1 MESLAAY
8 IPMDRRQ
15 AMVRGE
21 ELPDKT
27 SGAALCADISGFTP
41 LTEALARELGPR
53 RGAEELTEYLNAVY
67 DVLIAEV
74 HRYRGSVIGF
84 SGDAITCW
92 LDADPSASAVQ
103 AGLRATACALAL
115 QEAMR
120 QFAELETP
128 SGKSVPLAIKVAVAA
143 GGVRRFL
150 VGDPKIQI
158 IDVLAGTTLDRM
170 AAAEKHANQGEVVL
184 GPRATW
190 QLGDRVQ
197 ILERRVEAKTG
208 QGFAVVAGLMDQV
221 EPTPWPTIS
230 PSAAGMAEEHIRPWL
245 LRPVY
250 ERLSSG
256 QGQFLAELRRAVPLF
271 LRFGGLDYEN
281 DETVGQKLDTYIRW
295 VQQVL
300 ARYEGRL
307 IQLTTGDKG
316 SYLYAVFGAPL
327 AHDDDACRAVATAIE
342 LQSTPP
348 EMDFIAGVQI
358 GISQGRMRTGAYG
371 GTTRRTYGV
380 LGDEVNVAARL
391 MGKAQVGQTLISQ
404 RVADAVERD
413 YHLQYVGLM
422 EMKGKQDAL
431 PVFTGPVRRPLSPQ
445 GPRAVSAAPL
455 AGRAD
460 ELAQLQRLL
469 LPVLDGKGQI
479 ICLEGVAGIGKS
491 RLAAEF
497 IQQAASRGFRVALGT
512 CQSTSRGIAYHPWR
526 QAFRALFGMTDEPM
540 NEDLTA
546 WTAQQIAQVERVIDG
561 SIPEWQL
568 RLPLLRDLLGL
579 EIPDNATTAA
589 FDSASRQ
596 EALLVLA
603 VALLH
608 SWAQTGP
615 LMLVIEDGHWMDELS
630 RRLTLA
636 IGRSVAQA
644 PILLTLV
651 QRPLAAEAK
660 SLLPDLA
667 RTPGYHQLVLSEL
680 SPQAVTRLVAHRLQG
695 PPSPLALSLV
705 QAQAQGNPFF
715 SEELVDHLRES
726 GVLYRQDNGTWTLSE
741 AMLDALRAANCL
753 ERVAGKWVV
762 APDAPLSGVDLGIP
776 DKVEGVV
783 LSRVDRLPEAHKLTL
798 KVASVI
804 GRSFE
809 FDLLA
814 GAHPVDP
821 GREGLLEHIREMEG
835 RDMIR
840 LEMLSPL
847 VYAFKH
853 SITQEVTYQTLLE
866 DQRHGLHRVVGE
878 SLEGLLPEAV
888 ERLAYHYT
896 QGGVRDKSLFYL
908 DKAARKTQR
917 EYANRAALNYYDQ
930 ALALEERWEW
940 LRGKT
945 EVLHVLGWRK
955 DERAALS
962 RLEGASDAP
971 LFDVAYR
978 WGRYHESVSAY
989 VEAQDA
995 VERAMGTCREE
1006 GDVASQ
1012 ARCLIQL
1019 GLIARRLGDFD
1030 RAKACYD
1037 QGLALFRGQAALAD
1051 EGTRALSQA
1060 LNGQGIV
1067 HREQGRF
1074 EQARECHNRALR
1086 MSRERDDR
1094 VGEARALNNL
1104 GVSAYYQR
1112 DFAPAVSFHEQA
1124 LEIRRTIGDRAG
1136 EGTSLF
1142 NLALTVRDA
1151 GDYGQA
1157 QDYFSEALAVQQAT
1171 ENRWEEVNVWNSLGS
1186 LYLLLGDLTTAE
1198 TCLGRG
1204 LELSREIGDEAA
1216 QLYILGNL
1224 GLVVREQGDLAAA
1237 ERLFNEGLELAQ
1249 ARKDKYLVSL
1259 FLSHLGTVSLLAG
1272 KPDQALGRAEQ
1283 ALALRSELGLRL
1295 WATADLTTLAAAC
1308 LALGSTDQAL
1318 DYANQAVIILDEC
1331 DGQGPEYPQRDYFV
1345 CYQVLAAAGQE
1356 VAAEAA
1362 LASAYNL
1369 IMIQAGKIIDLNLR
1383 QTFLERVAIN
1393 QEIVRE
1399 FRKHTP

>member
-27 SGAALCADISGFTP
+27 SGAALFADISGFTP

-184 GPRATW
+184 GPRAAW
-190 QLGDRVQ
+190 QLGDWVQ

-221 EPTPWPTIS
+221 EPTPWSTIS

-651 QRPLAAEAK
+651 QRPFAAGAK

-667 RTPGYHQLVLSEL
+667 RTPGYRQLVLSEL
-680 SPQAVTRLVAHRLQG
+680 SPQAVARLVAHRLQG

-741 AMLDALRAANCL
+741 AMLDTLRAANCL
-753 ERVAGKWVV
+753 ERAAGEWVV

-840 LEMLSPL
+840 LETLSPL

-866 DQRHGLHRVVGE
+866 DQRHGLHRVVGA

-940 LRGKT
+940 LRGKA
-945 EVLHVLGWRK
+945 EILHILGRRG
-955 DERAALS
+955 DERATLS
-962 RLEGASDAP
+962 RMEGVANAP
-971 LFDVAYR
+971 AFDTAYR
-978 WGRYHESVSAY
+978 WGHYY
-989 VEAQDA
+989 EAVGKYSQSRDA
-995 VERAMGTCREE
+995 IEQAMEACREE
-1006 GDVASQ
+1006 GNIAGQV
-1012 ARCLIQL
+1012 RCLARL
-1019 GLIARRLGDFD
+1019 GSVARRQGDLD
-1030 RAKACYD
+1030 DAKDWY
-1037 QGLALFRGQAALAD
+1037 Q
-1051 EGTRALSQA
+1051 RALHTLPDEDAYLDIKIQA
-1060 LNGQGIV
+1060 LNGLGFV
-1067 HREQGRF
+1067 HRQQGNYS
-1074 EQARECHNRALR
+1074 EARECYQQALTLSQASGNRL
-1086 MSRERDDR
+1086 E
-1094 VGEARALNNL
+1094 EAQSLNDL
-1104 GVSAYYQR
+1104 GVTAFYQR
-1112 DFAPAVSFHEQA
+1112 DFPEASTFHQWA

-1136 EGTSLF
+1136 EGASLG
-1142 NLALTVRDA
+1142 NLALVARDS

-1157 QDYFSEALAVQQAT
+1157 QDYLSDALTIQQAVG
-1171 ENRWEEVNVWNSLGS
+1171 NRWDEANVWNDMGII
-1186 LYLLLGDLTTAE
+1186 YLLAGDLPGARDCFE
-1198 TCLGRG
+1198 KA
-1204 LELSREIGDEAA
+1204 LELSQEIGAEGIQA
-1216 QLYILGNL
+1216 YFLGNL
-1224 GLVVREQGDLAAA
+1224 GLVVRDLGDLAEA
-1237 ERLFNEGLELAQ
+1237 EKLLAEGLAMAQ
-1249 ARKDKYLVSL
+1249 GQGDKSLIAL
-1259 FLSHLGTVSLLAG
+1259 FLSHLGSVSLLAG
-1272 KPDQALGRAEQ
+1272 RLEEALERANT
-1283 ALALRSELGLRL
+1283 ALAMRRALNLQV
-1295 WATADLTTLAAAC
+1295 WTTADLTTLASAY
-1308 LALGSTDQAL
+1308 LALDDMPQAL
-1318 DYANQAVIILDEC
+1318 DHARQALAILDEC
-1331 DGQGPEYPQRDYFV
+1331 DGEGAEYPHRDYFV
-1345 CYQVLAAAGQE
+1345 CYQVLAADGQVE
-1356 VAAEAA
+1356 AARAA
-1362 LASAYNL
+1362 LASAYRLVMN
-1369 IMIQAGKIIDLNLR
+1369 QADKIIDPALR
-1383 QTFLERVAIN
+1383 QSFLEKVEIN
-1393 QEIVRE
+1393 REIVRE
-1399 FRKHTP
+1399 YENL